1 MSLKLDLEHAR
12 RRRQR
17 RATLS
22 GLGTELTPSMIEET
36 RRLCAG
42 ALPADLLSDV
52 DVFRERPYGGHARH
66 VLDVYTPKG
75 ESDSPRPMVL
85 YVHGGGF
92 VAGSKGDE
100 RSPFGPNIGAW
111 AAGCGFVGAAMNYRL
126 APEASWPD
134 GADDIAAAVQW
145 LQQNAARFGG
155 DPGSLVVVGQSAGA
169 MHVADLLGR
178 HRRLPTPRIAGA
190 ALISCLYD
198 VGAADDVPIH
208 RAYWGDDLTTW
219 AGKGSV
225 ETVLET
231 DVPLLLA
238 VAEYDDSQFAQH
250 AVSLADAWFTRHGA
264 FAPMH
269 YLAGQNH
276 LSTVY
281 SIGSDDDALGPLLR
295 DFVLDCGSN

>member
-1 MSLKLDLEHAR
+1 MSLILDLEHAR
-12 RRRQR
+12 RRRER
-17 RATLS
+17 RAA
-22 GLGTELTPSMIEET
+22 LGSLGPQLTPSMVEQT
-36 RRLCAG
+36 RRLCA
-42 ALPADLLSDV
+42 ADLPPDLLTDV
-52 DVFRERPYGGHARH
+52 DVFRDRSYGSHARH

-75 ESDSPRPMVL
+75 DSDVPRPIVL

-92 VAGSKGDE
+92 VAGSKGGE
-100 RSPFGPNIGAW
+100 ASPFGPNIGAW

-126 APEASWPD
+126 APEAIWPD
-134 GADDIAAAVQW
+134 GADDIAGAVEW
-145 LQQNAARFGG
+145 LRENAAQFGG
-155 DPGSLVVVGQSAGA
+155 DPASLVVVGQSAGA
-169 MHVADLLGR
+169 MHVADFLGR

-198 VGAADDVPIH
+198 VGAAADLPIH

-219 AGKGSV
+219 ESKASV
-225 ETVLET
+225 KTVLET

-238 VAEYDDSQFAQH
+238 VAEYDDPQFAQH
-250 AVSLADAWFTRHGA
+250 AVALMESWFARHGT

-281 SIGSDDDALGPLLR
+281 SIGSNDDALGPLLK
-295 DFVLDCGSN
+295 DFVLGCGSN